1 VQWILYWLILTD
13 KKLNKTK
20 YLTVMLTE
28 EEKKEILEE
37 IKQYPYPAVACI
49 DALKIIQH
57 HRGWVSDESVRE
69 IAQILMMSNEEV
81 DSVATFYSRIYRKP
95 VGRNVILICDS
106 VSCMIMGYGSI
117 YDYLSKRL
125 GISFG
130 ETTSDGR
137 FTLLP
142 ISCLGDCDH
151 APAMMINNDHFNKL
165 TVEKIDELLDI
176 YK

>member
-20 YLTVMLTE
+20 YLTAMLTE

-151 APAMMINNDHFNKL
+151 APAMMINNDHFNNL
-165 TVEKIDELLDI
+165 TINKVDELI
-176 YK
+176 GSYK

>member
-1 VQWILYWLILTD
+1 
-13 KKLNKTK
+13 
-20 YLTVMLTE
+20 MLTE

-49 DALKIIQH
+49 DALKIVQY
-57 HRGWVSDESVRE
+57 HRGWVSDESVKD
-69 IAQILMMSNEEV
+69 IALVLNISNEEV

-106 VSCMIMGYGSI
+106 VSCMIMGNESI
-117 YDYLSKRL
+117 YECISKKL

-130 ETTSDGR
+130 GTTTDGR

-151 APAMMINNDHFNKL
+151 APAMMINNDHFNIL
-165 TVEKIDELLDI
+165 TIEIIDELLNR

>member
-1 VQWILYWLILTD
+1 
-13 KKLNKTK
+13 
-20 YLTVMLTE
+20 MLTE

-37 IKQYPYPAVACI
+37 VKQYPYPAAACI
-49 DALKIIQH
+49 EALKIVQH
-57 HRGWVSDESVRE
+57 HRGWVSDESVRD
-69 IAQILMMSNEEV
+69 IAKILMMSNEEV
-81 DSVATFYSRIYRKP
+81 DGVATFYSRIYRKP

-130 ETTSDGR
+130 ETTIDGR

-151 APAMMINNDHFNKL
+151 APAMMINEDHFNNL
-165 TVEKIDELLDI
+165 TVNMVDKLIGSYE
-176 YK
+176 

>member
-1 VQWILYWLILTD
+1 
-13 KKLNKTK
+13 
-20 YLTVMLTE
+20 MLTE
-28 EEKKEILEE
+28 QEKNEIQEE

-49 DALKIIQH
+49 DALKIVQH
-57 HRGWVSDESVRE
+57 HRGWVSDESVRD
-69 IAQILMMSNEEV
+69 IAGTLGMSNEEV

-95 VGRNVILICDS
+95 VGRNVILLCDG
-106 VSCMIMGYGSI
+106 VSCMISGYESLYEYI
-117 YDYLSKRL
+117 SEKL
-125 GISFG
+125 GIAFG

-137 FTLLP
+137 FTILP

-165 TVEKIDELLDI
+165 TVEKINELLDN

>member
-1 VQWILYWLILTD
+1 
-13 KKLNKTK
+13 
-20 YLTVMLTE
+20 MLTE
-28 EEKKEILEE
+28 EERKEILEE
-37 IKQYPYPAVACI
+37 SRQYPYPAVACI
-49 DALKIIQH
+49 DALKIVQH
-57 HRGWVSDESVRE
+57 HRGWISDESVKDIARLLE
-69 IAQILMMSNEEV
+69 ISNEEV

-117 YDYLSKRL
+117 YEYLTGKL

-151 APAMMINNDHFNKL
+151 APVMMINNDHFNKL
-165 TVEKIDELLDI
+165 TVEKIDELLGN